1 MPKYRLHSICP
12 ACGEGKKSYW
22 YHSTNSCCKTN
33 GWIYIWD
40 DLDLSC
46 DECGTGSCSF
56 ILNWRFKCGQHK
68 DSHDGYKQAD
78 KMAVFSAISMCADED
93 IPSDVRKNMI
103 KTLSNML

>member
-12 ACGEGKKSYW
+12 ACGQGSKSYW
-22 YHSTNSCCKTN
+22 YHTSSSCCKSN

-46 DECGTGSCSF
+46 DECGISSCSF
-56 ILNWRFKCGQHK
+56 IINWKFKCGEHK

-78 KMAVFSAISMCADED
+78 KMSVMRAISLAADED
-93 IPSDVRKNMI
+93 IPYEVRKKMVQ
-103 KTLSNML
+103 TLSSML